1 MMAGDALTGLR
12 VLIVEDEALVS
23 MLIEDFLEELGCEV
37 VGVASRLEDAMDNAR
52 TLVLDVAH
60 NPDAAH
66 QLVHDEAV
74 DLLAL
79 RLLRPHI
86 PEAAG
91 RQFLRIDLAVDEPAR
106 AGETDALEAARER
119 LVADGIGDVQPRDR

>member
-52 TLVLDVAH
+52 TLALDVAVLDV
-60 NPDAAH
+60 N
-66 QLVHDEAV
+66 L
-74 DLLAL
+74 
-79 RLLRPHI
+79 
-86 PEAAG
+86 AG
-91 RQFLRIDLAVDEPAR
+91 RLSYPVAQELRARGVPMVFATGYGTEGLPAELQQIAVLSKPFQQEQLAKALSDMYAR
-106 AGETDALEAARER
+106 S
-119 LVADGIGDVQPRDR
+119 